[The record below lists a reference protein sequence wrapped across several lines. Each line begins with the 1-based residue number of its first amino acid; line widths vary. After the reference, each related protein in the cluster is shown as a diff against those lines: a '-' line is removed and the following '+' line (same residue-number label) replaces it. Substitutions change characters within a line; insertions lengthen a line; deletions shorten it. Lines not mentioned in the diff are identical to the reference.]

1 MRSSIYKTG
10 ERERW
15 REGNRAREGR
25 KKRKGGREGEK
36 EKEHLFQR
44 LELLGNSHKSFSRLS
59 PYSPLAL

>member
-10 ERERW
+10 ERERR

-36 EKEHLFQR
+36 ERKRTFVPVLRVVRQ
-44 LELLGNSHKSFSRLS
+44 LT
-59 PYSPLAL
+59 